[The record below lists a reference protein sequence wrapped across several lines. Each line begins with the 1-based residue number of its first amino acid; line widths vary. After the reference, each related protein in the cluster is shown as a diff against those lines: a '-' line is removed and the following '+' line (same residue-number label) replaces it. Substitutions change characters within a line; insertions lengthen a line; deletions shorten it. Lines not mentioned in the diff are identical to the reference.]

1 MSKNEFIQPDDVARP
16 DFPYSPVVV
25 SGDLVYTAGQVAN
38 DASGKV
44 VSDDVEAQTRQALEN
59 VRACLAAA
67 GCGLEDVIKVNAFL
81 TDLANFDVYN
91 AVYREYFSEPFPA
104 RTTVGAALAPR
115 LRGEIEVVARRPA

>member
-104 RTTVGAALAPR
+104 RTTVGAALAHR